1 MSVSKRRER
10 YVLDFRDQHGTR
22 HRQTMP
28 AAATLKDARREMRE
42 IEARI
47 DRRIFLSERKM
58 PLFSDVAKQWLAH
71 KKEYVRESS
80 YDTLKINYDT
90 HFGFFTSI
98 KINHITIA
106 VVEQFVSSL
115 KNKPIKTRKKK
126 CKGEPESERK
136 EKLLSIAT
144 IRKIL
149 ITLNQIMSYAVRHRY
164 LDYNPVQD
172 MERPREQGRA
182 SEQKK
187 PQILLPAEIQRFL
200 DAVKDPKY
208 HTLFFTALM
217 TGARQ
222 GELLGLRWSDVDV
235 PKQQI
240 HIRRTYNMGRFFTP
254 KTEQS
259 NRSIDMS
266 PGLIRVLSTWK
277 LQSSGRHDD
286 LVFPSAEGT
295 PISAANMMK
304 RYFLPALCASGCP
317 RIRFH
322 DLRHT
327 YASLLLDQNESIK
340 YIQTQL
346 GHSSPTVTINIYSH
360 LLKDQNPEAADRL
373 EKMIFGIDGHKMVT

>member
-1 MSVSKRRER
+1 MAISKRRGR
-10 YVLDFRDQHGTR
+10 YVLDFYDQHGQR
-22 HRQTMP
+22 HRQAMP
-28 AAATLKDARREMRE
+28 ESSTLKDARREMRE
-42 IEARI
+42 IESRI
-47 DRRIFLSERKM
+47 DRRLYLAERKM
-58 PLFSDVAKQWLAH
+58 PLFSDVAKQWLEH

-80 YDTLKINYDT
+80 YDTLKINYHT

-98 KINHITIA
+98 KINHITVS

-136 EKLLSIAT
+136 EKLLALAT

-164 LDYNPVQD
+164 LDYNPLQD
-172 MERPREQGRA
+172 VERPRAQGRA

-187 PQILLPAEIQRFL
+187 PQILSPTEIQRFL
-200 DAVKDPKY
+200 DAVKNAKY
-208 HTLFFTALM
+208 YTLFFTALM

-222 GELLGLRWSDVDV
+222 GELLGLRWTDVDFQ
-235 PKQQI
+235 KKQI

-266 PGLIRVLSTWK
+266 SGLIRALTTWQI
-277 LQSSGRHDD
+277 QSGGRNDD

-304 RYFLPALCASGCP
+304 RYFLPALTASECP

-327 YASLLLDQNESIK
+327 YASLLIHQNESIK

-346 GHSSPTVTINIYSH
+346 GHSSPTVTLNIYSH